1 MKRNFIKGFFRG
13 FYITVL
19 ALGVLTAVALGTQL
33 AQENTQRI
41 GYGESCLPVTEGRS
55 VEITCILCSFVA

>member
-1 MKRNFIKGFFRG
+1 MDRKVIKGFFRG

-19 ALGVLTAVALGTQL
+19 ALGMLIAVALGTQL

-41 GYGESCLPVTEGRS
+41 GYGESCLPVQEGRS
-55 VEITCILCSFVA
+55 VEISCILSNFVA